1 MRTFIQFIESNSII
15 PVQSSSLSEFLKTF
29 IGSNIQDILDKSSY
43 TNLYLGNK
51 YGFGNPNKSDKLVKD
66 FANTLVSFVNRD
78 VLKHRPTDR
87 LYDTQEFK
95 DANNYAEYEQLD
107 KQRRDIFRQM
117 IGKSGEEREALM
129 KKKSEIENK
138 ISDTE
143 FSKARQEVN
152 RGYDRAVENY
162 HRRPLTAE
170 DLQDDGSEIYRKL
183 EAIFNELVAD
193 RSNKEDDTPA
203 LDMDYIDV

>member
-15 PVQSSSLSEFLKTF
+15 HPAQSSSLSEFLKTF
-29 IGSNIQDILDKSSY
+29 IGSNIRDILDKSSY

-66 FANTLVSFVNRD
+66 FANTLVAFVNRD
-78 VLKHRPTDR
+78 VLKHRPTNR

-95 DANNYAEYEQLD
+95 DDNNYAEYEQVD

-129 KKKSEIENK
+129 KKKSELESE
-138 ISDTE
+138 ISNTE

-162 HRRPLTAE
+162 HRKPLTAE
-170 DLQDDGSEIYRKL
+170 DLEDDGSEIYRKL
-183 EAIFNELVAD
+183 ETIFNELVAD
-193 RSNKEDDTPA
+193 RAGNLDDTEE
-203 LDMDYIDV
+203 DMNYIDV